1 MTGEEL
7 DDQSIP
13 YSPRLPHG
21 GDLTFRESVADGML
35 PPMHDWIGHYIAEQK
50 AALDSIPSDAV
61 AGLVERLRKAWMED
75 RQIFVFGNGGSAAN
89 ASHFVTD
96 LGKGASDKLSRRFRC
111 MSINDNA
118 PWMTALGNDYAFDQ
132 VFAKQLSNF
141 GRAGDVVLAMS
152 VSGNSPNLVKAFEW
166 ANAHGLETV
175 ALVGAKRGKLAE
187 LARQTIVIAS
197 EHYGRVEDAHMT
209 ICHLL
214 AYAFMELPD
223 LAQTS

>member
-1 MTGEEL
+1 L
-7 DDQSIP
+7 RISA
-13 YSPRLPHG
+13 RALH
-21 GDLTFRESVADGML
+21 DGR
-35 PPMHDWIGHYIAEQK
+35 MHDWINNYISRQK
-50 AALDSIPSDAV
+50 EALDSIPADGV
-61 AGLVERLRKAWMED
+61 AMIVELFRKAWRED

-111 MSINDNA
+111 LSINDNT
-118 PWMTALGNDYAFDQ
+118 PWITALGNDYAYDQ
-132 VFAKQLSNF
+132 IFAKQLANF
-141 GRAGDVVLAMS
+141 ARAGDIVLAMS

-166 ANAHGLETV
+166 AHEHEVQTI
-175 ALVGAKRGKLAE
+175 ALVGAKRGRLAE
-187 LARQTIVIAS
+187 IAHHTIVIDS

-223 LAQTS
+223 ITQQT